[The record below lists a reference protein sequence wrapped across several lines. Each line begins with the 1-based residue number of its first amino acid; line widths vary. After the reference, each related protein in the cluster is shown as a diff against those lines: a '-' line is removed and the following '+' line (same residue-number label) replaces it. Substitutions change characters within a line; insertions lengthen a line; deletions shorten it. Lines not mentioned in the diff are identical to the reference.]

1 MTTATMDG
9 AKTKGS
15 ARRKQKQSRKSG
27 FERWFYRQQFGAKP
41 RKRVYEKLVR
51 LLNTGV
57 TQAAALEILWE
68 NASHAGKKPTD
79 VTAVAVAEWS
89 SHTADGK
96 DLAYAMRDWIPEQDY
111 SILNAGARSGN
122 LINAIENVVLLQ
134 EKQKQIKSA
143 IIGGV
148 AYPCVIVIAALIFMY
163 VFGAK
168 VVPAFDQVMPKEQ
181 WYGFPALMASVSDF
195 VMSGGI
201 WKILASFVGTAL
213 VVGWSMPRW
222 TGPIRKRFDKF
233 PPYSL
238 YRLVRG
244 SGFLLSMAIL
254 QQAGLKPAD
263 VLKQFRKGASP
274 WYRERLDKTL
284 TFVNNGKNI
293 GDALYLSGFNFPDVE
308 TVMDLKVFAGMG
320 EFDEILMKIGRTN
333 IEDAVGRIKAQS
345 MLILYVAI
353 VGLGLMFVSIAVGIF
368 ELQGMVQS
376 NL

>member
-1 MTTATMDG
+1 MTTDTLDKAPS
-9 AKTKGS
+9 KGS
-15 ARRKQKQSRKSG
+15 ARRKQKKSRKTG
-27 FERWFYRQQFGAKP
+27 FERWFYRKQFGAKP

-51 LLNTGV
+51 LLKTGV

-79 VTAVAVAEWS
+79 VTAVAVAEWTA
-89 SHTADGK
+89 HTSDGK

-111 SILNAGARSGN
+111 SILNAGAKSGD
-122 LINAIENVVLLQ
+122 LVNAIDNVVLLQ
-134 EKQKQIKSA
+134 EKQKQIKGA

-148 AYPCVIVIAALIFMY
+148 AYPVIIILAALIFMY
-163 VFGAK
+163 VFGSN
-168 VVPAFDQVMPKEQ
+168 VVPAFDQVMPKEK
-181 WYGFPALMASVSDF
+181 WTGFPAIMASVSDF
-195 VMSGGI
+195 VLAGGI
-201 WKILASFVGTAL
+201 WKLLAGFAGVSFL
-213 VVGWSMPRW
+213 VGWSMPRW
-222 TGPIRKRFDKF
+222 TGAVRKRFDKF

-274 WYRERLDKTL
+274 WYKERLDKTL

-293 GDALYLSGFNFPDVE
+293 GDALYLSKFDFPDTE

-320 EFDEILMKIGRTN
+320 EFDQILMKIGRTN
-333 IEDAVGRIKAQS
+333 IEDAVSRIKAQS

-353 VGLGLMFVSIAVGIF
+353 IGLGMMFVSIAVGIF
-368 ELQGMVQS
+368 ELQSMVQS
-376 NL
+376 NI